1 MAKYIGS
8 LKILFYIYLACLTV
22 LTYYFIGATMEDL
35 LGRLLS
41 LRCCKY
47 IPRHKNNLANE
58 FRCFANYNLDA
69 FMANKCCNW
78 MIKSGHSY
86 QVLLLLIIPK
96 VIKASILFVYWNFN
110 QTYRKTLFEMS
121 HRDSNNFLQYIRY
134 CEKKIF
140 LNKVETIIIYDN
152 EKQMYDC

>member
-1 MAKYIGS
+1 M
-8 LKILFYIYLACLTV
+8 FYICLACLTV

-69 FMANKCCNW
+69 FMANKC
-78 MIKSGHSY
+78 
-86 QVLLLLIIPK
+86 
-96 VIKASILFVYWNFN
+96 
-110 QTYRKTLFEMS
+110 
-121 HRDSNNFLQYIRY
+121 SN
-134 CEKKIF
+134 
-140 LNKVETIIIYDN
+140 
-152 EKQMYDC
+152 